1 MIIKWDALPEKMKNE
16 SVRKY
21 YDILHKKRLS
31 LVCKRIFDIVAA
43 IFLLILFS
51 PLFII
56 ISIAIKID
64 SGGPV
69 IFRQVRVTQYGK
81 RFMIFKFRTMVNDA
95 DKTDKKLTL
104 KNDPRITRV
113 GRFLRKYR
121 LDEIPQLFNI
131 INGTM
136 SFVGPRPEVEK
147 YVQHY
152 SDEMMATLLVP
163 AGVTSEA
170 SIRYKDEE
178 QLLVNAENA
187 DEIYIQKI
195 LPKKMKCNLKSV
207 AEFSF
212 FNELKIILRT
222 VFAVIKRGSIEIDD
236 NRRRSIE
243 VN

>member
-81 RFMIFKFRTMVNDA
+81 RFMIFKFRTM
-95 DKTDKKLTL
+95 
-104 KNDPRITRV
+104 
-113 GRFLRKYR
+113 
-121 LDEIPQLFNI
+121 
-131 INGTM
+131 
-136 SFVGPRPEVEK
+136 
-147 YVQHY
+147 
-152 SDEMMATLLVP
+152 
-163 AGVTSEA
+163 
-170 SIRYKDEE
+170 
-178 QLLVNAENA
+178 
-187 DEIYIQKI
+187 
-195 LPKKMKCNLKSV
+195 
-207 AEFSF
+207 
-212 FNELKIILRT
+212 
-222 VFAVIKRGSIEIDD
+222 
-236 NRRRSIE
+236 
-243 VN
+243 